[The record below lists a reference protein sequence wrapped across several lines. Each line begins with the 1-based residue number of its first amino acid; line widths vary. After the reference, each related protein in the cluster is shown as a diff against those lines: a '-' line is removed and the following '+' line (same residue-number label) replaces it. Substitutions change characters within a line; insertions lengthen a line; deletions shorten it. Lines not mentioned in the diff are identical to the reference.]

1 MVGLTEEESQPIM
14 QEIFKNAKVFKE
26 QDDRIYVTDIEEIKK
41 QVETTGRLVEMS
53 IKRMGKYEG
62 L

>member
-1 MVGLTEEESQPIM
+1 MT
-14 QEIFKNAKVFKE
+14 EIFKNAKVFKE
-26 QDDRIYVTDIEEIKK
+26 QDDKIYVTDIEEIKK

-53 IKRMGKYEG
+53 IKRTGKYEG